1 MPAISALDTGPLDSG
16 TQPLNLPIQVNLQ
29 FWGFFGQ
36 YNSMITTLQ
45 QELPKLIVHQSVSP
59 DNSTPSQHKVV
70 ITNRL
75 YGFQS
80 TIRYTFSES
89 PLDPNGGQTLITRLN
104 NSNAI
109 KDKVGTY
116 LENNSSKIINGSV
129 IDHNLLAEELS
140 NFDRESGYTINIL
153 NFQFLDNPQENRSH
167 WIEIGSSNTELDTIS
182 DMRNVGISGNKSIFY
197 DPTAF
202 APRFESGK
210 INFSSSVGIF
220 LAPRLIKIIE
230 QVIIGSPHSTNYLA
244 MESRIHADF
253 VLIGANID
261 DTTYQNA
268 RNLQLSSNE
277 FEDAV
282 TSLVPYFS
290 ASGIKKEILLNKSN
304 DIADHL
310 QRNEEIING
319 TPTIIVDSAF
329 TERMK
334 WLVRSNAYAEFP
346 SGYYFSIL
354 VMADSS
360 EREYIYESKEG
371 YKTYEIGQIG
381 LGILNLKRFGNLSQ
395 IESSHIQQLIL
406 KTFGKMLGITE
417 LSDRFTSQFES
428 PMSSYGVS
436 SNWDHM
442 YTPFEID
449 RLARRYSALYN
460 RTTLNK
466 INDLREDLRDSFFKW
481 IDQDSLDKAETKLIE
496 ANTQYYFE
504 NYTRAAAMYLEAFKL
519 WEDAEHEISQTINAF
534 YNSINFIGV
543 IIILWLLINFLRSLT
558 ITKEELLNKI
568 SGKERKN
575 DLDVKRKDKL
585 YQKQLYK
592 ERR

>member
-1 MPAISALDTGPLDSG
+1 VPAISALDTGPLDSG